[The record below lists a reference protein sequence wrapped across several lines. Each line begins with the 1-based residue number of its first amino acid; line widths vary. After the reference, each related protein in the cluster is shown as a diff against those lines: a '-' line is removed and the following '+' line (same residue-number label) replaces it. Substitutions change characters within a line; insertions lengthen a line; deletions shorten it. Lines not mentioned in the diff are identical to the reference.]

1 MPDPLVSIIITSYNY
16 ARFLRQT
23 IDSALGQS
31 YGRVEVIVVDDG
43 STDASREIIRRYGDR
58 IVPVLRDNGGE
69 AAATNAGYAVSSG
82 EIVLV
87 LDSDDYLYPSAVEAV
102 VAAFGPGVAKV
113 QFYLDAVDGHGRPR
127 GYRIPNIAMIDD
139 VLPLIERYG
148 YYPAP
153 PTSGNAYARRALE
166 KIMPLDEATWRR
178 GPDGC
183 LNALAALY
191 GRVVSLPDSYGA
203 YRIHGSN
210 MYAGALDLAGLR
222 KSLRN
227 ELDREAEIARHCAAL
242 GRSVPGPLSLTIP
255 AHCKARLVSLKLD
268 PARHPLPGD
277 TAGALIRAGLRSAW
291 RFPHLSPL
299 KRLVATAAFPLLAAA
314 PPRVLA
320 GTLELLFRDSERGSL
335 WRRLAA
341 AAAVSLGGSRRIATA
356 SLRRLRQSARR
367 RGSDPAT
374 AR

>member
-1 MPDPLVSIIITSYNY
+1 MIRPLVSIVITSYNY

-23 IDSALGQS
+23 IDSALGQT
-31 YGRVEVIVVDDG
+31 YERLEVIVVDDG
-43 STDASREIIRRYGDR
+43 STDASPEIIRRYGER
-58 IVPVLRDNGGE
+58 IIPVLRRNGGE
-69 AAATNAGYAVSSG
+69 AAATNSGIAASSG

-87 LDSDDYLYPSAVEAV
+87 LDSDDYLYPGAVAAV
-102 VAAFGPGVAKV
+102 VAAFAPEVAKV
-113 QFYLDAVDGHGRPR
+113 QFYLDAVDAEGRPR
-127 GYRIPNIAMIDD
+127 GWRIPNIAMTDD

-153 PTSGNAYARRALE
+153 PTSGNAYARWALA

-178 GPDGC
+178 GPDSC

-191 GRVVSLPDSYGA
+191 GPVVSLPESYGA
-203 YRIHGSN
+203 YRIHGAN

-222 KSLRN
+222 ESLRN
-227 ELDREAEIARHCAAL
+227 ELDREAEVARHCAAL
-242 GRSVPGPLSLTIP
+242 RRPMPGTLSLAIP

-277 TAGALIRAGLRSAW
+277 SLARLVAAGIRSAW

-299 KRLVATAAFPLLAAA
+299 KRLAATAAFPLLAAA

-320 GTLELLFRDSERGSL
+320 GTLELLFRDIERRSL
-335 WRRLAA
+335 WSRLVAA
-341 AAAVSLGGSRRIATA
+341 AP
-356 SLRRLRQSARR
+356 RLVRNPGRPGRARR
-367 RGSDPAT
+367 VAYRPQP
-374 AR
+374 